1 MDPNPNPINNVINKQ
16 TLAQH
21 TLHKYSTKSHNIIK
35 QIMHRN
41 MNQRPCKEE
50 PKSPK
55 KHIKNKTHY
64 KNNHMVFY
72 C

>member
-1 MDPNPNPINNVINKQ
+1 MDPNPNPISIVINKQ

-21 TLHKYSTKSHNIIK
+21 TLHKYLTKSHNIIK

-50 PKSPK
+50 PNPQ
-55 KHIKNKTHY
+55 KNT
-64 KNNHMVFY
+64 
-72 C
+72 